1 MRCNPCLPG
10 ALLLILVTLPAGAGA
25 VKASPSGDGKTS
37 DTPAC
42 CAGES
47 AKDEGKGDKAI
58 CPRKNSTRQ
67 ARKAAPKPRVA
78 PAAGSGQASAHGS
91 LAPAGAANMVVTKDP
106 ETGELRNATAE
117 ESAKLFAGRE
127 SQAAPAD
134 SRVVILPDGTEM
146 VRLGKDTMNYAVA
159 TKTPDGSIRQSCVHG
174 KDSATEART
183 APKHAPTPRAEER

>member
-47 AKDEGKGDKAI
+47 AKEEGKGDKAV

-67 ARKAAPKPRVA
+67 ARKGVPKALVA
-78 PAAGSGQASAHGS
+78 PAGGSGQASTPGS
-91 LAPAGAANMVVTKDP
+91 PAPAGAANMVVTKDP

-117 ESAKLFAGRE
+117 ERAKLFAGRE
-127 SQAAPAD
+127 PQAAPDD

-159 TKTPDGSIRQSCVHG
+159 TKNPDGSIQQSCVHG
-174 KDSATEART
+174 KDSATKT
-183 APKHAPTPRAEER
+183 GTGPKHAPAPRAEER

>member
-25 VKASPSGDGKTS
+25 VKTSPSGDGKMS

-47 AKDEGKGDKAI
+47 AKIAGKGEKTI
-58 CPRKNSTRQ
+58 CPRKKSTRQ
-67 ARKAAPKPRVA
+67 AGKAAPKARVA
-78 PAAGSGQASAHGS
+78 PAGGSGQASAPAS
-91 LAPAGAANMVVTKDP
+91 PAPAGAANMVVTKDP

-117 ESAKLFAGRE
+117 ERAKLFAGRE
-127 SQAAPAD
+127 PQAAPAD

-159 TKTPDGSIRQSCVHG
+159 TKNPDGSIQQSCVHG
-174 KDSATEART
+174 KNSATEAAT
-183 APKHAPTPRAEER
+183 AHKPAPAARVEER

>member
-1 MRCNPCLPG
+1 MRCTPCLPG

-67 ARKAAPKPRVA
+67 ARKAAPKARVA
-78 PAAGSGQASAHGS
+78 RAAGSGQASAPGS
-91 LAPAGAANMVVTKDP
+91 LAPAGAANLVVTKDP

-117 ESAKLFAGRE
+117 ERAKLFAGRE
-127 SQAAPAD
+127 PQTAPAD

-159 TKTPDGSIRQSCVHG
+159 TKNPDGSIQQSCVHG
-174 KDSATEART
+174 KNPATEAAKSPKP
-183 APKHAPTPRAEER
+183 APAARAEER